1 MRLQLQARAG
11 MTVVESAVV
20 FPVTFLLILGLFIG
34 GLGVFRYQETASLAR
49 RAARYASVHGAQYAR
64 DTGKPAATPDDI
76 YNNAIKPYAVSLDLT
91 KLTYAVSYNADNS
104 PATVSVQNGTAVNV
118 TNTVT
123 VTVTYNWVP
132 EAFLGG
138 ITLTSTSVLPMAY

>member
-1 MRLQLQARAG
+1 MRLQRHDRAG

-20 FPVTFLLILGLFIG
+20 FPLTFLLIIGLIVG

-49 RAARYASVHGAQYAR
+49 RAARYAAVHGQQYAK
-64 DTGKPAATPDDI
+64 DTGNAAATPDDI
-76 YNNAIKPYAVSLDLT
+76 YTNAIKPYAVSLDLT

-123 VTVTYNWVP
+123 VTVSYNWVP

>member
-1 MRLQLQARAG
+1 MRLQRHDRAG

-20 FPVTFLLILGLFIG
+20 FPVTFLLILGLIVG
-34 GLGVFRYQETASLAR
+34 GLGVFRYQEMASLAR
-49 RAARYASVHGAQYAR
+49 RAARYAAVHGAQYAR
-64 DTGKPAATPDDI
+64 DTGNPAATADDI
-76 YNNAIKPYAVSLDLT
+76 YNNAIKPYAASLDLT
-91 KLTYAVSYNADNS
+91 KLTYAVSYSADNS
-104 PATVSVQNGTAVNV
+104 PATVSVQNGNVVNV

>member
-1 MRLQLQARAG
+1 MRLQRHDRAG

-20 FPVTFLLILGLFIG
+20 FPVTFLLILGLLVG
-34 GLGVFRYQETASLAR
+34 GLGVFRYQEMATLAR
-49 RAARYASVHGAQYAR
+49 RAARYAAVHGAQYAR

-91 KLTYAVSYNADNS
+91 KLAYSVSYNADNS
-104 PATVSVQNGTAVNV
+104 PATVSVQNGTVVNV

-123 VTVTYNWVP
+123 VTVSYNWVP

>member
-1 MRLQLQARAG
+1 MRLQRHDRAG

-20 FPVTFLLILGLFIG
+20 FPVTFLLILGLIVG

-49 RAARYASVHGAQYAR
+49 RAARYAAVHGKQYAN
-64 DTGKPAATPDDI
+64 DTGNGAATADDI
-76 YNNAIKPYAVSLDLT
+76 YNNAIKPYAASLDLT

-104 PATVSVQNGTAVNV
+104 PGTVSVQNGNV
-118 TNTVT
+118 VTTGNTVT
-123 VTVTYNWVP
+123 VTVSYNWVP

-138 ITLTSTSVLPMAY
+138 ITLTSTSVMPMAY